1 MTTLMIMKEQL
12 RKFDKKERR
21 EHIIILMMMKKEQL
35 TEIQEKGNKAI
46 CDNMDVEKKK
56 KRKKKR
62 GKQKEETKHD
72 NPTDGE
78 EED

>member
-1 MTTLMIMKEQL
+1 
-12 RKFDKKERR
+12 
-21 EHIIILMMMKKEQL
+21 MMKKEQL
-35 TEIQEKGNKAI
+35 TEVQEKGKKAI
-46 CDNMDVEKKK
+46 CDNMDDEKKK

-78 EED
+78 EEDWRKLQEKRKEGYVK